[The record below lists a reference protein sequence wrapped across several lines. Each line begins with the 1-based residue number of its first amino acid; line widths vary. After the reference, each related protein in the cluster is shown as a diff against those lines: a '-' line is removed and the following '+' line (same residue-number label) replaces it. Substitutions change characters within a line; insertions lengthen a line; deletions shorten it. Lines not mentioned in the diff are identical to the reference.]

1 MEQSIMPEQRM
12 MSEGPAT
19 DQGVMP
25 EGQATTD
32 QGVAHEQ
39 VQMLD
44 TINEEFGLEN
54 VRPNEYSPL
63 ALAFIGDSVFDVVIK
78 TIIVEQANCQVNKL
92 QKRTSEIV
100 KAVSQA
106 RIADALKD
114 DLTEEEANILR
125 RGRNAKPY
133 TKAKN
138 ASYGEYCKA
147 TGLEA
152 LVGYLYLKGEEA
164 RIVELVKLGLEKA
177 EMGI

>member
-1 MEQSIMPEQRM
+1 MEQSLKSDVMQTADMTENENTEANSM
-12 MSEGPAT
+12 MGSSTILSE
-19 DQGVMP
+19 
-25 EGQATTD
+25 
-32 QGVAHEQ
+32 
-39 VQMLD
+39 
-44 TINEEFGLEN
+44 INRTFGMKN

-63 ALAFIGDSVFDVVIK
+63 SLAFIGDSIFDVVVK
-78 TIIVEQANCQVNKL
+78 TIIVEQGNCQVNKL

-106 RIADALKD
+106 KIADALKD
-114 DLTEEEANILR
+114 YLTEEEAAILR

-152 LVGYLYLKGEEA
+152 LCGYLYLMDDVE
-164 RIVELVKLGLEKA
+164 RLVELIKFGLEKA
-177 EMGI
+177 ELTL